1 MMTNSYLQ
9 IDLQALQE
17 NIEQIRRELGPA
29 VKLIPVLKAN
39 AYGLGAVTLGRFLSD
54 LGGIDCFAVSHV
66 AEGIELRRAGLTQQ
80 ILVMS
85 LPLDTQVEAAVE
97 HNLLITLGSFRQFP
111 LLREAARKAGRK
123 IPVSLKADTG
133 LHRIG
138 FLPEEIDRLITE
150 LKQAEDVIEIRD
162 TFSHFS
168 DHSKEQMELQCT
180 RFRDFR
186 DRLLAAG
193 IRPGLCHMASS
204 ASLETGEDVLFDAV
218 RAGRRLL
225 LDNPDHP
232 TGRIREAVSFRAW
245 LTDVRERR
253 AGDTLSYDRKTILEK
268 DTRIGVL
275 SIGYGDGLD
284 PALFAAHAPVLIRGR
299 RARLLACCMD
309 QSFVDLGDL
318 PCEADDEV
326 TLFGYDGEGNL
337 LPAQEVAALI
347 GCEGCD
353 LTARLTARV
362 ARVYSGV

>member
-1 MMTNSYLQ
+1 MIKNSYLQ
-9 IDLQALQE
+9 IDLQVLQE

-66 AEGIELRRAGLTQQ
+66 AEGIELRQAGLQQQ

-97 HNLLITLGSFRQFP
+97 HDLLITLGSFRQFP
-111 LLREAARKAGRK
+111 ILREAARNAGKR
-123 IPVSLKADTG
+123 IPVSLKVDTG

-150 LKQAEDVIEIRD
+150 LKQADDVIEIRD

-168 DHSKEQMELQCT
+168 EHSEEQMDLQCG
-180 RFRDFR
+180 RFRYFR
-186 DRLLAAG
+186 ERLLAAG

-225 LDNPDHP
+225 LDNPDCS
-232 TGRIREAVSFRAW
+232 TGRIREAVSFRAYVA
-245 LTDVRERR
+245 DVRERNKGESL
-253 AGDTLSYDRKTILEK
+253 AYGGKLKLKKKT
-268 DTRIGVL
+268 RVGVL

-284 PALFAAHAPVLIRGR
+284 PALASVQAPVLVNGQH
-299 RARLLACCMD
+299 ATLLACCMD
-309 QSFVDLGDL
+309 QSFLDLGEI
-318 PCEADDEV
+318 PCEAGDEV
-326 TLFGYDGEGNL
+326 TLFGNDGNGVI
-337 LPAQEVAALI
+337 LPAQEVMSLI
-347 GCEGCD
+347 GCEGVD
-353 LTARLTARV
+353 QTARLTDRV
-362 ARVYSGV
+362 DRVYVGE